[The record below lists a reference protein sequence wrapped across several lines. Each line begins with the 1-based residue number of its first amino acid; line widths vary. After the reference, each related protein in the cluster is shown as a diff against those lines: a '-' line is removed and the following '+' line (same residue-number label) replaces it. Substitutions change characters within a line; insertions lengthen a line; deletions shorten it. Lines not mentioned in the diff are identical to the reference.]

1 MDPFPNAESLSLD
14 YIRKVKAKL
23 VDQEPETYRKFI
35 QTLKEYARRN
45 IPSSAVVE
53 TVNNLFRTDHPE
65 LLLDFQSFLPAAAAP
80 SADEADSVDFMN
92 RVEACFE
99 LDKNRDGYM
108 KFLRLMDAY
117 SKGEISVPD
126 FRDKAIGIFEK
137 NGHPALAAEFM
148 SFLPE
153 SCRKITRWEY
163 FKVEEELTHVDA
175 QIGKLTW
182 TRDRALELR
191 RRLCDGGSLTAA
203 DARRF
208 GDGVSFNCVRK
219 LCGEIDVDINNV
231 NNIEDQNIII
241 CSVLP
246 QLIQLLEKKIQ
257 ALTES
262 RSGHVSKMEQYL
274 NVIDF

>member
-1 MDPFPNAESLSLD
+1 MDPFPNAEALSIE

-23 VDQEPETYRKFI
+23 IDQDPDTYRKFI
-35 QTLKEYARRN
+35 QTLTQFSRRN

-53 TVNNLFRTDHPE
+53 TVNNLFRTHHPE
-65 LLLDFQSFLPAAAAP
+65 LLLDFQAFLPAA
-80 SADEADSVDFMN
+80 ADEADSVDFMN
-92 RVEACFE
+92 RVEARFE
-99 LDKNRDGYM
+99 LDKNRDGYI

-126 FRDKAIGIFEK
+126 VRDRAVGIFER
-137 NGHPALAAEFM
+137 NGHPSLAAEFM

-163 FKVEEELTHVDA
+163 FKVEDELTHVDA
-175 QIGKLTW
+175 QIGKLTR
-182 TRDRALELR
+182 TLNRALELR
-191 RRLCDGGSLTAA
+191 RRLCDGGGSLTAA

-208 GDGVSFNCVRK
+208 GDGVSLIDVRK

-246 QLIQLLEKKIQ
+246 QLIQLLEKKVL